1 MQVSFILFYR
11 RLLYPILAHVCVGH
25 MVVFMQY
32 CMFKTVYFV
41 GFQVKCEK
49 YWPGEGSKMY
59 GDIEVTLMKIENFA
73 HHVTHILQLKKVGKW
88 NVLTVLHNNAI
99 ERIIT
104 SLRKAGA

>member
-1 MQVSFILFYR
+1 MCGPYGCVYAVL
-11 RLLYPILAHVCVGH
+11 HVQDCI
-25 MVVFMQY
+25 
-32 CMFKTVYFV
+32 FV

-88 NVLTVLHNNAI
+88 NVLTVLHNNAK

-104 SLRKAGA
+104 RS